1 MLNPLHLRT
10 LAAVLRTGSFAAAA
24 SSWAYAPS
32 AVSQQVS
39 ALERETQ
46 LVLFERAAR
55 SARPTQAAELL
66 AQRSGELLALLDALQ
81 DDVGRLAGGRLGH
94 LRVGSFP
101 TASLHLVPLVLARL
115 ALRAPDVRIVLD
127 EGEPDELLPLVA
139 DLRIDLALV
148 YEYDLVPRNWPP
160 GLVRTTLQVEELALP
175 GQQR

>member
-1 MLNPLHLRT
+1 M
-10 LAAVLRTGSFAAAA
+10 
-24 SSWAYAPS
+24 
-32 AVSQQVS
+32 
-39 ALERETQ
+39 
-46 LVLFERAAR
+46 
-55 SARPTQAAELL
+55 
-66 AQRSGELLALLDALQ
+66 
-81 DDVGRLAGGRLGH
+81 
-94 LRVGSFP
+94 
-101 TASLHLVPLVLARL
+101 PLVLARL